1 MRKILVASLTT
12 LMAVAL
18 VTTGSTG
25 AVGKTA
31 KKTSKPKLS
40 LSKIAPQQG
49 GGEPS
54 IAIGPEGT
62 IYVAPP
68 TLSKM
73 LFFRSKNHGKTWT
86 QGASPEGNVGDTT
99 VTTDRSGAVYETNL
113 NNISEVTPN
122 DLQVDL
128 FKSFNKGKTWP
139 QKAQGPV
146 ITSNA
151 SNMPLL
157 VDRQWV
163 DSWIPPGKKSSQARL
178 YMAYH
183 DFVPS
188 QIWVQSSTDGGKT
201 FGPQVDVINDP
212 VAEADSFCSTIPGGL
227 KIVPSGPHAGRVYVA
242 WLAADPL
249 NAATGCNLTQLQ
261 AFHDIWVASSDD
273 GGLTWTDHLVYDAG
287 PLHDGSEIF
296 ADITLD
302 NKGNPYVAFAM
313 NIESEF
319 DIWVEA
325 SFDGGN
331 TWNGKSDGTGHPYK
345 VNADKGTHYFATI
358 AAGDPGKV
366 DVAYLDTPFIVPT
379 TPYGKPQPAADQS
392 ADWNLYFAQSVNVR
406 SGHPKWTNVRVTPKP
421 MHHGDI
427 CTLGLFCSAVPGTNR
442 DLLDFIDIA
451 IDRYGLA
458 HVAYTDDHNY
468 KGGAFVAANQSG
480 GTTVGPGGH

>member
-201 FGPQVDVINDP
+201 FGRAP
-212 VAEADSFCSTIPGGL
+212 
-227 KIVPSGPHAGRVYVA
+227 
-242 WLAADPL
+242 
-249 NAATGCNLTQLQ
+249 
-261 AFHDIWVASSDD
+261 
-273 GGLTWTDHLVYDAG
+273 
-287 PLHDGSEIF
+287 
-296 ADITLD
+296 
-302 NKGNPYVAFAM
+302 
-313 NIESEF
+313 
-319 DIWVEA
+319 
-325 SFDGGN
+325 
-331 TWNGKSDGTGHPYK
+331 
-345 VNADKGTHYFATI
+345 
-358 AAGDPGKV
+358 
-366 DVAYLDTPFIVPT
+366 
-379 TPYGKPQPAADQS
+379 
-392 ADWNLYFAQSVNVR
+392 
-406 SGHPKWTNVRVTPKP
+406 
-421 MHHGDI
+421 
-427 CTLGLFCSAVPGTNR
+427 
-442 DLLDFIDIA
+442 
-451 IDRYGLA
+451 DRE
-458 HVAYTDDHNY
+458 V
-468 KGGAFVAANQSG
+468 
-480 GTTVGPGGH
+480 